1 MREKIVKGKR
11 VKGKSVKEKR
21 RLALIGLIF
30 FFLFLT
36 PLLSGCTQ
44 PLTTQ
49 TVQTAQNAQT
59 TSTQPNKPS
68 QTALHDNNSC
78 NFSKIEVYFYYSPE
92 CPHCERVKP
101 YVDALREKYENVTF
115 YYCNVDEE
123 PSEACYNYAYYV
135 AGVPTVVVHSG
146 NLTVSLVGERD
157 VTKLGELLEGL
168 ACCGS

>member
-1 MREKIVKGKR
+1 MKGKN
-11 VKGKSVKEKR
+11 VKEKK
-21 RLALIGLIF
+21 RLMGLIF

-44 PLTTQ
+44 PVTTQ
-49 TVQTAQNAQT
+49 TTQTSQT
-59 TSTQPNKPS
+59 QPS
-68 QTALHDNNSC
+68 QTLQNNSC
-78 NFSKIEVYFYYSPE
+78 NFSRIEVYFYYSPE

-123 PSEACYNYAYYV
+123 LSEACYEYAYYV

-157 VTKLGELLEGL
+157 VTRLGELL
-168 ACCGS
+168 ACYGS